1 MKQEPKGKEAKKMEE
16 KNQPETRFRAGAVS
30 ATVWL
35 NQVKRQ
41 NGETGAY
48 RTVSLDRRYKDKDGN
63 WKSSGSLRASDLP
76 RAVLVL
82 NKAFEY
88 VAMSK
93 DSSADDE
100 TEKE

>member
-1 MKQEPKGKEAKKMEE
+1 MEE
-16 KNQPETRFRAGAVS
+16 KNQPETKFRAGAVS

-35 NQVKRQ
+35 NQIKRQ

-63 WKSSGSLRASDLP
+63 WKSSGSLRAIDLP

-88 VAMSK
+88 VAMSRI

-100 TEKE
+100 AE